1 MVNIFKSCKTFHKPM
16 CIPELCFA
24 VKSYFENFEKL
35 QVASPPLYFL
45 LYDHVFDHK
54 KQQLIL
60 YISFLL
66 SCIT

>member
-1 MVNIFKSCKTFHKPM
+1 M

-66 SCIT
+66 SCITWQ